1 MTRHENGR
9 DSTACWGDGVHYLGP
24 VQEERESAAANSK
37 ALEKDGQVT
46 IIHKQMHYKVLTLC
60 FWIINVNT
68 MSDF

>member
-1 MTRHENGR
+1 MKM
-9 DSTACWGDGVHYLGP
+9 
-24 VQEERESAAANSK
+24 EETPQHVGGMGCITWVLSRRRESAAANSK